1 MPVIRLFIFVSLLIA
16 AWAIVFFV
24 FKNHGAIWGV
34 ISLTCM
40 FLVGRWLS
48 NVVLSRLK
56 HRKSG
61 EYKSETELG
70 EGINRR

>member
-1 MPVIRLFIFVSLLIA
+1 MPIIRLFVCVSLLIA
-16 AWAIVFFV
+16 AWTIVFLV
-24 FKNHGAIWGV
+24 FKNYGAFWGV

-40 FLVGRWLS
+40 VLIGRWLS
-48 NVVLSRLK
+48 SVVISRLK
-56 HRKSG
+56 HRELG